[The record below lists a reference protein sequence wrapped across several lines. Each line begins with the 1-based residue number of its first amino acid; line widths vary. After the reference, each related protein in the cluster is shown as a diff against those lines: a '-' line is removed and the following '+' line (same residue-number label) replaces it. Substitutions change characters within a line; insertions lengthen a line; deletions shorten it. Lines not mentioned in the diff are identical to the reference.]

1 MTGEDACPFCGYS
14 PYHYMTHICRG
25 CECHH
30 REVDI
35 PGEPQLGTY
44 YEAEW
49 EPDCPIHTLEA
60 IGHA

>member
-1 MTGEDACPFCGYS
+1 
-14 PYHYMTHICRG
+14 MTHICRG
-25 CECHH
+25 CECHY